1 MIDYDSLVKRP
12 KIDLKIILVIIVAVI
27 LVFYLI
33 DIMFGK
39 RSFSRM
45 IDLNNNL
52 EVLSKRVDALK
63 QENTRLQKEYFEL
76 KELEGDN

>member
-1 MIDYDSLVKRP
+1 MIDYDSLIKKP
-12 KIDLKIILVIIVAVI
+12 KIDLKIVLVIIVAIV
-27 LVFYLI
+27 LGFYIVDL
-33 DIMFGK
+33 MFGK

-52 EVLSKRVDALK
+52 EVLNKRVHELK

-76 KELEGDN
+76 KELEGN

>member
-1 MIDYDSLVKRP
+1 MIDYDSLIKKP
-12 KIDLKIILVIIVAVI
+12 KIDLKIILIIIVAIV
-27 LVFYLI
+27 LGFYII
-33 DIMFGK
+33 DLMFGK

-52 EVLSKRVDALK
+52 EVLNKRVDNLK

-76 KELEGDN
+76 KELEGN

>member
-1 MIDYDSLVKRP
+1 MIDYDSLIKKP
-12 KIDLKIILVIIVAVI
+12 KIDLKIVLVIIVAIV
-27 LVFYLI
+27 LGFYIVDL
-33 DIMFGK
+33 MFGK

-52 EVLSKRVDALK
+52 EVLNKRVYELK

-76 KELEGDN
+76 KELEGN

>member
-1 MIDYDSLVKRP
+1 MIDYDNLIKKP
-12 KIDLKIILVIIVAVI
+12 KIDLKIVLIIIIAIV
-27 LVFYLI
+27 LGFYIVDL
-33 DIMFGK
+33 MFGK

-52 EVLSKRVDALK
+52 EVLNKRVNELK

-76 KELEGDN
+76 KELEGN

>member
-1 MIDYDSLVKRP
+1 MIDYDNLIKKP
-12 KIDLKIILVIIVAVI
+12 KIDLKIVLIIIVAII
-27 LVFYLI
+27 LGFYIVDL
-33 DIMFGK
+33 MFGK

-52 EVLSKRVDALK
+52 EVLNKRVNELK

-76 KELEGDN
+76 KELEGN

>member
-1 MIDYDSLVKRP
+1 MIDYDSLIKKP
-12 KIDLKIILVIIVAVI
+12 KIDLKIVLIIIVAII
-27 LVFYLI
+27 LGFYIVDL
-33 DIMFGK
+33 MFGK

-52 EVLSKRVDALK
+52 EVLNKRVHELK

-76 KELEGDN
+76 KELEGN

>member
-1 MIDYDSLVKRP
+1 MIDYDSLIKKP
-12 KIDLKIILVIIVAVI
+12 KIDLKIVLIIIVAIV
-27 LVFYLI
+27 LGFYII
-33 DIMFGK
+33 DLMFGK

-52 EVLSKRVDALK
+52 EVLNKRVDNLK

-76 KELEGDN
+76 KELEGN

>member
-1 MIDYDSLVKRP
+1 MIDYDNLIKKP
-12 KIDLKIILVIIVAVI
+12 KIDLKIVLIIIVAII
-27 LVFYLI
+27 LGFYIMDL
-33 DIMFGK
+33 MFGK

-52 EVLSKRVDALK
+52 EVLNKRVNDLK

-76 KELEGDN
+76 KELEGN

>member
-1 MIDYDSLVKRP
+1 MIDYDNLIKKP
-12 KIDLKIILVIIVAVI
+12 KIDLKIVLIIIIAIV
-27 LVFYLI
+27 LGFYIVDL
-33 DIMFGK
+33 MFGK

-52 EVLSKRVDALK
+52 EVLNERVNELK

-76 KELEGDN
+76 KELEGN